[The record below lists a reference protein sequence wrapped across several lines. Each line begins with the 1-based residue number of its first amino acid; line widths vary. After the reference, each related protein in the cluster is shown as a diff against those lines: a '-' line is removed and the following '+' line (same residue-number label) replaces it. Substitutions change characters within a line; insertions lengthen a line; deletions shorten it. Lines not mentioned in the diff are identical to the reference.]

1 MNDLLR
7 VEPLLGGRRNERV
20 RHDVVDELG
29 AHRAEKA
36 EKIDL
41 DRRWPRDQDS
51 RSSKPRVSRQIDQ
64 NVDRV
69 GVDMSR
75 GLVVSDGA
83 QVDEAVEGS
92 FEPPAQPAAVIQAIR
107 VPQDFKLRPIMP
119 LDRLGDC
126 IGYRV
131 VAKVGREI
139 TKANP
144 ARRARAAMDEAGAPP
159 LRDSLAPLLRA
170 E

>member
-20 RHDVVDELG
+20 DDNVVDELR

-41 DRRWPRDQDS
+41 DRRRARDQDS
-51 RSSKPRVSRQIDQ
+51 RPAEPRVSRQIDQ
-64 NVDRV
+64 HVHPV
-69 GVDMSR
+69 GVDLSR
-75 GLVVSDGA
+75 GLVVSDGV
-83 QVDEAVEGS
+83 QVDEAIEGS
-92 FEPPAQPAAVIQAIR
+92 FEPPPQRTPIVGAIR
-107 VPQDFKLRPIMP
+107 VPQNVEARPIVP

-131 VAKVGREI
+131 VAKVRREI

-144 ARRARAAMDEAGAPP
+144 ARRARAAMDEAGGPP